1 MDDDESGLRRRADA
15 PDRTTCLR
23 CAGTLSSLG
32 VRELRAGGM
41 TGAAH
46 LLLGQ
51 WAELGEEKI
60 AVEILV
66 CNTCR
71 RLEFVAAGD
80 SDD

>member
-1 MDDDESGLRRRADA
+1 MDEDEGGVDGT
-15 PDRTTCLR
+15 DRTRCLR
-23 CAGTLSSLG
+23 CSGALSSLG

-51 WAELGEEKI
+51 WAEIGEEKL

-66 CNTCR
+66 CNACR
-71 RLEFVAAGD
+71 RLEFVAAGG